1 MRFTTGCWLWV
12 ILTASTLYGQQNQFQ
27 GSVPSG
33 VPSSTPLALTLHDA
47 IDRGLKANLGLLMS
61 DSTNE
66 IARGDRLRALSALM
80 PQLNGR
86 AAETDEQL
94 NLKTVGFN
102 LSIPGVSIPTIVG
115 PFHYIDVRASVSWT
129 AFDYTALKN
138 FGPSQETRRAAQL
151 SVLDARDL
159 VVQPTPHR
167 SLQVI
172 ADASLVVSL

>member
-1 MRFTTGCWLWV
+1 MRFTTGCLLWV

-33 VPSSTPLALTLHDA
+33 VPSSTPLALTRHDG
-47 IDRGLKANLGLLMS
+47 IDRGLKTNLGLLIS

-86 AAETDEQL
+86 AAETDQKL

-102 LSIPGVSIPTIVG
+102 LNIPGISIPTIVG
-115 PFHYIDVRASVSWT
+115 PFHYIDVRAYVSST
-129 AFDYTALKN
+129 AFEYTALKN
-138 FGPSQETRRAAQL
+138 FSTTHET
-151 SVLDARDL
+151 
-159 VVQPTPHR
+159 
-167 SLQVI
+167 
-172 ADASLVVSL
+172 